1 MQSSDDRGELS
12 GHKETLMNLT
22 VTPAAHGEFGFAGD
36 IGRLFQAEAFACL
49 MAREPLPRKM

>member
-36 IGRLFQAEAFACL
+36 IGRLSGCCIRACQ
-49 MAREPLPRKM
+49 MAGEPLPCKM